1 MEIKANS
8 AEQAFHLV
16 LDEIKNKGIETFPRG
31 LRIKELINC
40 CIEIE
45 NPRDRIVYCPERAMN
60 MAYAFGELIWYLSG
74 DNDLSTME
82 YYSKFMKDCSD
93 DGKTLNSAYGYR
105 IFTGKH
111 SLIPFNQWEN
121 VKRILSEDKDSRQA
135 IIHLHT
141 PNDKKTKDEVCTLTL
156 QFFIRNDK
164 LDMIT
169 TMRSNDI
176 YLGFVY
182 DVFCFTMLQ
191 EMMANELNVEI
202 GKYYHNAGSMHIYEN
217 RFELLERHTRIE
229 LGPMNPFAYTHTMF
243 GQALLI
249 GFERE
254 LREAAAAYK
263 ELKKQVENVEEYSE
277 CNRKFISEMYI
288 RRVEI
293 DKSTNLLYFAK
304 MSLLIK
310 CAKEMDASLDIQN
323 WLLDKVREKNECQAD
338 MLQYIGSF
346 SREGKKLIVC
356 GIDGAGKSYYV
367 DDLFNMNKELYGR
380 LYEVQHYCKP
390 SEKFGYEKNY
400 ILNLVNNRDI
410 IFDRFFPSEVV
421 YSDVLRRESKIS
433 DYAIWSII
441 CNMDKDKVKFIFIIP
456 QSKCEWDCIFEGLK
470 EEDWNLKKHLRE
482 LNAKYIEFAK
492 WMQTLGFEVEIRQVR
507 RGK

>member
-1 MEIKANS
+1 MEIKAS
-8 AEQAFHLV
+8 SVERAFHLV
-16 LDEIKNKGIETFPRG
+16 LDKLNTDGIETSPRG
-31 LRIKELINC
+31 LEIKELINC

-60 MAYAFGELIWYLSG
+60 MAYAFGELTWYLSG

-156 QFFIRNDK
+156 QFFIRDEK

-191 EMMANELNVEI
+191 EMMANELNVEL
-202 GKYYHNAGSMHIYEN
+202 GTYYHNVGSMHIYQN
-217 RFELLERHTRIE
+217 RFKILEKHTCIE
-229 LGPMNPFAYTHTMF
+229 LGPMNHFAYTHTMF
-243 GQALLI
+243 GQALI

-254 LREAAAAYK
+254 LREAADAYK

-288 RRVEI
+288 TRVER
-293 DKSTNLLYFAK
+293 DKDTNLLYFAK

-310 CAKEMDASLDIQN
+310 CAKEMDDIYGQN
-323 WLLDKVREKNECQAD
+323 WLLNKVREKNECQAD

-356 GIDGAGKSYYV
+356 GIDGAGKTYYTG
-367 DDLFNMNKELYGR
+367 DLFNMTKELYGK
-380 LYEVQHYCKP
+380 LCEVQHYCKP
-390 SEKFGYEKNY
+390 TENFKYRENY
-400 ILNLVNNRDI
+400 ILNLNNDLNI
-410 IFDRFFPSEVV
+410 VFDRFFLSEVV

-433 DYAIWSII
+433 DYAMWSII

-456 QSKCEWDCIFEGLK
+456 QSKQEWDYVFEGLK
-470 EEDWNLKKHLRE
+470 EEDEDLKNHLRK
-482 LNAKYIEFAK
+482 LNTEYLKFAK
-492 WMQTLGFEVEIRQVR
+492 WIQTLGFEVEIRQVR